1 MRRVT
6 ALFLSLTSAVAF
18 PQAEAQAAPAKKKAP
33 AQKAPAK
40 APAKAAAK
48 PAAKPAAAPAKTTPA
63 AKSAATSAGT
73 PPAAPPASTSAAPAP
88 SPSPGAEPPS
98 SLGLM
103 ESGDTPEEFRSK
115 LSEML
120 QRTEKSIK
128 ILREQ
133 ITESQSAP
141 FLPELY
147 LQLAELLTQRSNT
160 LYYVQME
167 KLKGAPVPDAK
178 DKLMQPVV
186 QAQQEAI
193 ALYQMLLKDFAD
205 HPKRGQIIYRMALAL
220 KSIDEIPRFM
230 ATAAQLLKEYPN
242 SEEATKTR
250 LLLGQ
255 HYFERADYPEASA
268 YLRPVAQST
277 SVYERNLAKYRLG
290 IIAITNEKYADA
302 LKEFEEVVNDNDLK
316 EQDNPYAVSLKSRQV
331 KSDLKR
337 EALID
342 SIRAYTYVYARDPDP
357 IGYYSKLAPTEIHF
371 QETIEK
377 LALRYIFLKK
387 YDYAVKLLRTL
398 SERTADPQ
406 KVINIYQEVLL
417 MIPVRDRVNL
427 PLEEIR
433 FVLEKYN
440 VWSSSFELPGNVRQQ
455 SWNFFEKQVRDLA
468 TTAHDLAKVERDSKR
483 KIELLDRARDF
494 YLMYLGFFGRTPQ
507 SQKMGNN
514 LGDVYYLK
522 GDYLRSGE
530 YYLRSFQGEFGPVPQ
545 AQKKPLIENAILALQ
560 KKADYS
566 FYENLRKRG
575 LLIASVNALMAFEPA
590 KKNDASLHLINL
602 KAEYEQGFFP
612 ESLENLYG
620 FMKRFP
626 KTKQAQDAGNLILDY
641 FNTRSDYS
649 GLSYW
654 ADRMRELKI
663 PDKAF
668 NAKLAQVGKQAKG
681 RVLQEKVK
689 ETQGY
694 DEFSEG
700 KSYLTAALTSG
711 DAAFSNAALQQ
722 ALAKAKAERDFGT
735 FFMAATAMAE
745 KEGDESKRTEIIRS
759 ISREYTKLTRY
770 YEAIES
776 SRRVQA
782 NQKFPTR
789 VRADALEEEINTLI
803 LLRDV
808 RGLRQSVSS
817 PLYGSVSQDTKQRL
831 RSLLSDTLE
840 SPAGL
845 SQDLVGVLMNLGMTE
860 EGLLALY
867 KAQFR
872 LPGDARARV
881 IQEVRSRCGS
891 DSRQPMCRWN
901 QAAGL
906 EPRRNQVLQALA
918 RGGDLSAIEKL
929 SQAVMTMVG
938 AYSSLEGSGDGHLET
953 VIALRTHHLYL
964 GFGNFLNKLSQANP
978 DLRPVLVQKAKE
990 SYASANMYLSR
1001 CKLIAQ
1007 RSNQVNPASRFC
1019 GKGTTADLRGLMD
1032 WPEIA
1037 VASPPRSDPKGG
1049 NFDQYQSTLFAGK
1062 GSPDTLLS
1070 LVQEYYQKGYFH
1082 HAAAGAAYGA
1092 SVHKND
1098 EKAYKAVLGCALT
1111 ELGIYS
1117 EANFH
1122 LKAADA
1128 GDGLKDRCLAK
1139 IQKVKAF

>member
-1 MRRVT
+1 MQRVT
-6 ALFLSLTSAVAF
+6 ALLLSLCALSVAAR
-18 PQAEAQAAPAKKKAP
+18 AEPAKKSAG
-33 AQKAPAK
+33 AK
-40 APAKAAAK
+40 TPRSGAK
-48 PAAKPAAAPAKTTPA
+48 PAAKV
-63 AKSAATSAGT
+63 
-73 PPAAPPASTSAAPAP
+73 APPAPKAGATKATQASATATAPATATATAP
-88 SPSPGAEPPS
+88 ENATSLAPKAGAQPTPQAQAT
-98 SLGLM
+98 SLDTLD
-103 ESGDTPEEFRSK
+103 SGDTPQEFRAK
-115 LSEML
+115 LTEML
-120 QRTEKSIK
+120 ARTEKSIK
-128 ILREQ
+128 LLREQ

-178 DKLMQPVV
+178 DKLMSPVV

-193 ALYQMLLKDFAD
+193 ALYEMLLKDFAD
-205 HPKRGQIIYRMALAL
+205 HPKRGQIVYRMALAL

-230 ATAAQLLKEYPN
+230 ATAARLLREYPN

-255 HYFERADYPEASA
+255 YYFEKADYPEASA
-268 YLRPVAQST
+268 YLKPVAASS

-302 LKEFEEVVNDNDLK
+302 LKQFEEVVADPDLK
-316 EQDNPYAVSLKSRQV
+316 EQDNPYSVSLKSRQV

-342 SIRAYTYVYARDPDP
+342 SIRAYTFVYAKDPDP
-357 IGYYSKLAPTEIHF
+357 IGYYSKLAPTEVHY

-387 YDYAVKLLRTL
+387 YDQAVKLLRTL

-406 KVINIYQEVLL
+406 KIINIYQEVLL
-417 MIPVRDRVNL
+417 MIPVKDRVNL

-433 FVLEKYN
+433 FVLDKYN
-440 VWSSSFELPGNVRQQ
+440 VWSNSFDLPGNVRQL

-468 TTAHDLAKVERDSKR
+468 TTAHDLAKVEKDTRR
-483 KIELLDRARDF
+483 KTELLERAQEF
-494 YLMYLGFFGRTPQ
+494 YLMYLGFFGRTPS

-530 YYLRSFQGEFGPVPQ
+530 YYLRSFRGEFGPVPQ
-545 AQKKPLIENAILALQ
+545 NQRKPLIENAILALQ

-575 LLIASVNALMAFEPA
+575 LLIASVKAFMAFEPA
-590 KKNDASLHLINL
+590 KKNDPGLQLIAL

-612 ESLENLYG
+612 ESLENLFG
-620 FMKRFP
+620 LMKKFP
-626 KTKQAQDAGNLILDY
+626 KTTQAVDAGNLILDY
-641 FNTRSDYS
+641 FNTRSDFS

-654 ADRMRELKI
+654 SDRMRDLKL
-663 PDKAF
+663 PNAAF
-668 NAKLAQVGKQAKG
+668 NAKLAQVGKQAKS

-700 KSYLTAALTSG
+700 KSYLTAALSSG

-722 ALAKAKAERDFGT
+722 ALARAKAERDFGT

-745 KEGDESKRTEIIRS
+745 KERDETKRTQIIRS
-759 ISREYTKLTRY
+759 ISREYSKLTRY

-776 SRRVQA
+776 SRKVQS
-782 NQKFPTR
+782 NTQFPTR
-789 VRADALEEEINTLI
+789 VRADALDEEVNTLL
-803 LLRDV
+803 LLRDM
-808 RGLRQSVSS
+808 RTLQASVSS
-817 PLYGSVSQDTKQRL
+817 PFFASIAPETKQRL
-831 RSLLSDTLE
+831 KGLLADTLE

-845 SQDLVGVLMNLGMTE
+845 SQDLVAVLISLGLTE
-860 EGLLALY
+860 ESLLSLY
-867 KAQFR
+867 KSQYRVPSAT
-872 LPGDARARV
+872 RAKV
-881 IQEVRSRCGS
+881 LQEARSRCSS
-891 DSRQPMCRWN
+891 DSRQALCRWN
-901 QAAGL
+901 QASAL
-906 EPRRNQVLQALA
+906 EVRRTQVLQALA
-918 RGGDLSAIEKL
+918 RGGGLEAIEKL
-929 SQAVMTMVG
+929 GQAVMTLIG
-938 AYSSLEGSGDGHLET
+938 AYSSLEGSGDAHLET

-964 GFGNFLNKLSQANP
+964 SFGNFLNKLSQANP

-1007 RSNQVNPASRFC
+1007 RSTQVNPATRHC
-1019 GKGTTADLRGLMD
+1019 ARGTTAELRGLMEWSD
-1032 WPEIA
+1032 VAI
-1037 VASPPRSDPKGG
+1037 ASPPRKDPQGG
-1049 NFDQYQSTLFAGK
+1049 NFDGLQATIFAGK
-1062 GSPDTLLS
+1062 GKPDTLLS
-1070 LVQEYYQKGYFH
+1070 LVQEYYQNGYHF

-1092 SVHKND
+1092 TTDQAQAPS
-1098 EKAYKAVLGCALT
+1098 YKAVWGCALT
-1111 ELGIYS
+1111 ELGLLS
-1117 EANFH
+1117 EASFH
-1122 LKAADA
+1122 LKSADSE
-1128 GDGLKDRCLAK
+1128 GGMKERCLAK
-1139 IQKVKAF
+1139 IQRVRGVQ